1 MGRWCLSLLSDYLPK
16 GLAVLDASVVINLL
30 GTKEPVAILEG
41 LGNKCLIEQRTLR
54 EVCRHPIPDLLAEP
68 VLAELMAKKLLE
80 EVRMNEAEYEVYLSY
95 LTPPLGT
102 RLDVGES
109 AALALAGRS
118 ACVILDERKA
128 RRAAASAVPSIP
140 FASTLQL
147 VLTSA
152 HRSGWDVA
160 HARRLVEEAIRSAR
174 MAPPKEEAE
183 LLASLLSGPVIL
195 PFTAA

>member
-1 MGRWCLSLLSDYLPK
+1 LPK

-54 EVCRHPIPDLLAEP
+54 EVCRHPIPNLLAEP
-68 VLAELMAKKLLE
+68 VLAELKAKNLLE
-80 EVRMNEAEYEVYLSY
+80 EVRMTDAEYEVYLSY

-102 RLDVGES
+102 RLDTGES
-109 AALALAGRS
+109 AALAVAGRS

-128 RRAAASAVPSIP
+128 RRAAAAAVPNI
-140 FASTLQL
+140 FVASSLRL

-152 HRSGWDVA
+152 HRSGWDA
-160 HARRLVEEAIRSAR
+160 QRAKSLVEQAIQNSR
-174 MAPPKEEAE
+174 MATPKEDLE
-183 LLASLLSGPVIL
+183 LLTRLLK
-195 PFTAA
+195 T

>member
-54 EVCRHPIPDLLAEP
+54 EVCRHPIPNLLAEP
-68 VLAELMAKKLLE
+68 VLAELKAKDLLE
-80 EVRMNEAEYEVYLSY
+80 EVRMTEAEYEVYLSY

-102 RLDVGES
+102 RLDTGES
-109 AALALAGRS
+109 AALAVAGRN

-128 RRAAASAVPSIP
+128 RRAAALAVPSI
-140 FASTLQL
+140 L
-147 VLTSA
+147 VSSSLRLILTSA
-152 HRSGWDVA
+152 HRSGWDTHRA
-160 HARRLVEEAIRSAR
+160 KNLVELAIQNSR
-174 MAPPKEEAE
+174 MATPKEDLD
-183 LLASLLSGPVIL
+183 LLTRLLK
-195 PFTAA
+195 T